1 VSESAASPPLLF
13 ALPGL
18 TPGAASSGLPAGR
31 GLIGAGSALPG
42 FGTLLSTR
50 LAPDGRAAE
59 AISTMAISAA
69 PGGGWSLLGGGD
81 SSPLNPEPLRRLVEW
96 LREIDVRAGTKGG
109 QTPQPDVQA
118 LLATLESVPEASTYG
133 LDAAGQASASPRE
146 LADRIERWLAA
157 TFGGRQGAAPGPAV
171 GSGANVVL
179 SDSSAHATRGE
190 AGGSSHDTDAEAVR
204 VRSLSPREIAPGG
217 EFRFESLRGPARSGR
232 DAALQLANVVAG
244 RPSASSPAVTVRGEA
259 DSVVSTLSMARSG
272 APDGVDGLSQ
282 LRSADPGVLRPSFQA
297 LAEQAYQRVVWMSR
311 EGISRARVHLSPP
324 ELGRIDIRLEIE
336 GNDARL
342 QLGTQ
347 NASVRDALEG
357 MLPRL
362 RDAMSQQGLNL
373 SEADVSDH
381 GTDSQGGEERPGN
394 AGRHAAGPA
403 GNAAD
408 GEPSDGEAVER
419 SASSEPAVGLIDAYA

>member
-1 VSESAASPPLLF
+1 MSESAASPPLLV

-50 LAPDGRAAE
+50 LAPDGRAQE

-69 PGGGWSLLGGGD
+69 PGAGWSLLGGDD
-81 SSPLNPEPLRRLVEW
+81 SSPLDPELLRRLVEW
-96 LREIDVRAGTKGG
+96 LREIDVRAGTSRGE
-109 QTPQPDVQA
+109 TSQPDVQA
-118 LLATLESVPEASTYG
+118 LLKTLESVPEAPTYG

-146 LADRIERWLAA
+146 LADRIERWLPV
-157 TFGGRQGAAPGPAV
+157 TFAGRQGAAPGPAV

-179 SDSSAHATRGE
+179 SDSSAHARRGE
-190 AGGSSHDTDAEAVR
+190 AARSSRDADAEAA
-204 VRSLSPREIAPGG
+204 RSLSPREITPGG
-217 EFRFESLRGPARSGR
+217 EFRFEALRGPAGSGR
-232 DAALQLANVVAG
+232 DAGLQLANVVAG

-259 DSVVSTLSMARSG
+259 DSVVSALSMARSG
-272 APDGVDGLSQ
+272 APDSADGLSQ

-311 EGISRARVHLSPP
+311 EGINRARVHLSPP

-336 GNDARL
+336 GTDARL

-347 NASVRDALEG
+347 NASVRDALES

-373 SEADVSDH
+373 SEADISDH
-381 GTDSQGGEERPGN
+381 GTDSQAGEERPGN

-419 SASSEPAVGLIDAYA
+419 SAPSEPAVGLIDAYA